1 MNLLIILIS
10 FLLGALVFFAS
21 IVSPTV
27 FKNIP
32 LEQGSKFLRAL
43 FPKLF
48 LFGSAISLISSL
60 IAYSINFVVSIL
72 LITSASLFVIN
83 RNVLTPKIND
93 YRDKELEGNKEAGKI
108 FSKLHHISVGLF
120 ITNLAILI
128 TSLLILI

>member
-1 MNLLIILIS
+1 MNLLVILIS

-27 FKNIP
+27 FKSIP

-60 IAYSINFVVSIL
+60 IAYNINFVVSIL

>member
-60 IAYSINFVVSIL
+60 IAYNINFVVFIL

-120 ITNLAILI
+120 LTNLTLLI
-128 TSLLILI
+128 TSLIILV

>member
-1 MNLLIILIS
+1 MNLLIILVS
-10 FLLGALVFFAS
+10 FLLGALIFFAS

-27 FKNIP
+27 FKSIP

-60 IAYSINFVVSIL
+60 IAYSINFAVFVL
-72 LITSASLFVIN
+72 LVTSASLFVIN

>member
-1 MNLLIILIS
+1 MNLLVILIS

-27 FKNIP
+27 FKSIP

-60 IAYSINFVVSIL
+60 IAYNINFVVSIL

-120 ITNLAILI
+120 LTNLALLI
-128 TSLLILI
+128 TSLIILV

>member
-1 MNLLIILIS
+1 MSLLIVLIS

-27 FKNIP
+27 FKSIP
-32 LEQGSKFLRAL
+32 LEQGSRFLRSL

-48 LFGSAISLISSL
+48 LFGTTISLISSL
-60 IAYSINFVVSIL
+60 IAYSVNFAVFIL
-72 LITSASLFVIN
+72 LITSALLFLIN

-108 FSKLHHISVGLF
+108 FSKLHHLSVGLF
-120 ITNLAILI
+120 IVNLALLI
-128 TSLLILI
+128 TSLIILT